1 MSNQEIST
9 DNKQQYIDKRK
20 SERFNYIPYP
30 TPSDS
35 TREEWHN
42 AYIKQLID
50 MHCIMINTINERY
63 PKNDIMWGKNKSKTF
78 HNFSRL
84 IYHCSSKYIAPQELY
99 EDKDEEIE
107 SKDLENIIK
116 DGESNKGAER
126 STQELLPNRERIIE
140 KEWATAGTAGTTRKS
155 RLHK

>member
-9 DNKQQYIDKRK
+9 DDNQQYIDKRVC
-20 SERFNYIPYP
+20 ERFNYIPYP
-30 TPSDS
+30 TPSNS

-50 MHCIMINTINERY
+50 MHYIVINTINERY
-63 PKNDIMWGKNKSKTF
+63 PKNYIMWEKNKSKIF

-99 EDKDEEIE
+99 EDKDEIE
-107 SKDLENIIK
+107 FKDLENIIK

-126 STQELLPNRERIIE
+126 STQELLSDRERIIE
-140 KEWATAGTAGTTRKS
+140 KEWTTAGTRKS

>member
-1 MSNQEIST
+1 MSST
-9 DNKQQYIDKRK
+9 DDKQFYIDKRIC
-20 SERFNYIPYP
+20 ERFNHIPYP

-50 MHCIMINTINERY
+50 MHYIMINTINERY
-63 PKNDIMWGKNKSKTF
+63 PKNDIMWEKNKSKTF

-99 EDKDEEIE
+99 EEDEEDEELE

-140 KEWATAGTAGTTRKS
+140 KEWATAGPTRKS